1 MAAENA
7 LLESRAGYLVP
18 LNKLPAERQ
27 RRLLAQAALFELRK
41 KQQLF
46 AQGDRD
52 DYTYYVLEGT
62 IEMHADGS
70 LIKRVVGG
78 EAASFQ
84 PLAQLQPR
92 QMSAVATGPA
102 LVLGLRRSLLEQ
114 LLSTDSP
121 ALPATGT
128 GAADIEVVEVDS
140 TDDWLV
146 TLLQSDLFTR
156 VPPSNVQTL
165 LDTLESIDVTAGQD
179 IVRQGEPGDYY
190 YVVQSGHCEVVR
202 AGARGR
208 PIKLAE
214 LGPGDT
220 FGEEALVSDATRNAT
235 VRMLSDGALA
245 RLTKED
251 FARLIK
257 APLLDAVDL
266 AEAERRVAAGARW
279 LDVRFEDE
287 HAHNG
292 LPDSLNIPLGM
303 LRMRMSELDPAV
315 SYVAY
320 CDTGGRSSSAAFL
333 LAGHGFDACYVVDG
347 AVAER
352 GARPA
357 AAPLRDA
364 AIPDA
369 AGTGASAPETGT
381 PAAHDAPAAAP
392 PPASGAA
399 EETIATARRM
409 MAEAAS
415 MKADAERVVR
425 EKLDAERERLAAEAA
440 RLHDQLAETARVR
453 EALDAEREAVDAER
467 EAISAD
473 AARLEADAEERLRA
487 AEARAQASMEAERRR
502 LEALYQD
509 QTERLE
515 ASRVDREAALR
526 EQLREELARERRK
539 FEQAFL
545 RATEELEQARVERE
559 AARSA
564 ERSARAEAAALQ
576 AQFEAEQQRL
586 KQAYQAALEQERARL
601 QAEALRLDA
610 QRAEAVRAREA
621 AESARAEAE
630 RALSA
635 ARSAASPAT
644 GPSLV
649 EVEQRANAAQRELQQ
664 ARAAESAAAAAA
676 HDNRQE
682 LERTYGTA
690 EDIDLLLQ
698 RELAD
703 WVEEQDRLQQ
713 STQQRDALARQKDM
727 IARIRA
733 RADAAREEHA
743 SNTRSLLD
751 DIEAQL
757 RGR

>member
-1 MAAENA
+1 MPADNA

-27 RRLLAQAALFELRK
+27 RRLLAQADLLELRK

-46 AQGDRD
+46 AQGGRD
-52 DYTYYVLEGT
+52 DYTFYVLEGT

-102 LVLGLRRSLLEQ
+102 LVLRLRRSLLEQ

-121 ALPATGT
+121 PPPPANTV
-128 GAADIEVVEVDS
+128 GAPDIEVVEVDGG
-140 TDDWLV
+140 DDWLV

-165 LDTLESIDVTAGQD
+165 LDTLESIDASAGED

-190 YVVQSGHCEVVR
+190 YVIQSGHCEVVR

-292 LPDSLNIPLGM
+292 LVDSLNIPLGM
-303 LRMRMSELDPAV
+303 LRMRMSELDPAM

-347 AVAER
+347 AVAEQS
-352 GARPA
+352 AQQHAAAPQSTAAVADPPHDTPSPA
-357 AAPLRDA
+357 AAMRSDA
-364 AIPDA
+364 DA
-369 AGTGASAPETGT
+369 
-381 PAAHDAPAAAP
+381 
-392 PPASGAA
+392 
-399 EETIATARRM
+399 TIATARRM

-425 EKLDAERERLAAEAA
+425 EQLDAERERLAAEAA

-453 EALDAEREAVDAER
+453 EALEAEREAVGAER
-467 EAISAD
+467 EAVSAD
-473 AARLEADAEERLRA
+473 AARIEADAEERLRE

-515 ASRVDREAALR
+515 ASRADREAALR

-564 ERSARAEAAALQ
+564 EKSARADAAALQ
-576 AQFEAEQQRL
+576 AQFETEQQRL

-601 QAEALRLDA
+601 QAEALRLEA
-610 QRAEAVRAREA
+610 QRAEAVQAREA
-621 AESARAEAE
+621 AEAARAEAE
-630 RALSA
+630 RALAA
-635 ARSAASPAT
+635 ARSAAAAAT
-644 GPSLV
+644 SAGAQRSLD
-649 EVEQRANAAQRELQQ
+649 EVEQRASAAQRDLQQ

-690 EDIDLLLQ
+690 GDIDLLLQ

>member
-1 MAAENA
+1 MPADPT
-7 LLESRAGYLVP
+7 LLESRAGFLVP
-18 LNKLPAERQ
+18 LNKLPGERQ
-27 RRLLAQAALFELRK
+27 RRLLAQAELLELRK

-46 AQGDRD
+46 AQGARD

-70 LIKRVVGG
+70 LIKRVTGG
-78 EAASFQ
+78 EGASFQ

-92 QMSAVATGPA
+92 QMSAVAIGPA
-102 LVLGLRRSLLEQ
+102 LVLRLRRSLLEQ

-121 ALPATGT
+121 APPANTAGP
-128 GAADIEVVEVDS
+128 ADIEVVEVDGG
-140 TDDWLV
+140 DDWLV

-165 LDTLESIDVTAGQD
+165 LDTLESVDAHAGQD
-179 IVRQGEPGDYY
+179 IVRQGEPGDFY
-190 YVVQSGHCEVVR
+190 YVIQAGRCEVVR

-208 PIKLAE
+208 PIRLAE

-266 AEAERRVAAGARW
+266 AEAERRVAAGACW

-287 HAHNG
+287 HAYNG
-292 LPDSLNIPLGM
+292 LPGSLNIPLGM
-303 LRMRMSELDPAV
+303 LRMRMPELDPGV

-352 GARPA
+352 GTQPQ
-357 AAPLRDA
+357 
-364 AIPDA
+364 
-369 AGTGASAPETGT
+369 PETGPRPLAQPPT
-381 PAAHDAPAAAP
+381 ATAADAPHDAPPDAP
-392 PPASGAA
+392 PGPTGSGAD
-399 EETIATARRM
+399 ETIAAARRM

-415 MKADAERVVR
+415 MKADAERVVH

-440 RLHDQLAETARVR
+440 RLHDQLAETARLR
-453 EALDAEREAVDAER
+453 EALDAERDAVDAER
-467 EAISAD
+467 EAVSAD
-473 AARLEADAEERLRA
+473 AARIEAAAEQRLRET
-487 AEARAQASMEAERRR
+487 EARAQASMEAERRR
-502 LEALYQD
+502 LETLYQD

-515 ASRVDREAALR
+515 ASRADREAALR

-564 ERSARAEAAALQ
+564 ERSARAEAAALH

-586 KQAYQAALEQERARL
+586 KQAYQTALEQERARL
-601 QAEALRLDA
+601 QAEALRLEA

-621 AESARAEAE
+621 AETARAAAE
-630 RALSA
+630 NALAA
-635 ARSAASPAT
+635 ARAAASAT
-644 GPSLV
+644 NRAGERRGLD
-649 EVEQRANAAQRELQQ
+649 EVEQRASAAQRDLLQ

-690 EDIDLLLQ
+690 GDIDLLLQ

-703 WVEEQDRLQQ
+703 WVEAQDRVQE
-713 STQQRDALARQKDM
+713 STQQREALARQKDM

-733 RADAAREEHA
+733 RADAAREENA